1 MIENQKLTCA
11 ENRQYHLL
19 WDPIAGEL
27 WDKFGK
33 RNWNEFNNKKTWLT
47 LTIFCCSLQFIP
59 TPPQALGE
67 DIDVPF
73 ISCVPLSVQLGTAAI
88 APPGALIFTPNEPSV
103 LWYKKWDQNSA
114 LKITIS
120 DVLNPEFPTYL
131 SPVSFSFC
139 GEFAPLQFKPLQPLQ
154 FRPPNVKQVRPAF
167 TSSSQNLSTRFRTT
181 YRLHFLLK
189 SWYFCNQHVIF
200 KWNQNKVWSP
210 CKFLAVSKT
219 HYD

>member
-1 MIENQKLTCA
+1 MIQIKEIHTVLYLPHEGQYFPMLYECWERKQIFNVLITILVKKKKNFKKCYNKLQAQWCTYTCLIKLGPSEKSYQRQKKPKKMIENQKLTCA

-103 LWYKKWDQNSA
+103 LWYKKWGSELCA
-114 LKITIS
+114 
-120 DVLNPEFPTYL
+120 
-131 SPVSFSFC
+131 
-139 GEFAPLQFKPLQPLQ
+139 
-154 FRPPNVKQVRPAF
+154 
-167 TSSSQNLSTRFRTT
+167 
-181 YRLHFLLK
+181 
-189 SWYFCNQHVIF
+189 
-200 KWNQNKVWSP
+200 
-210 CKFLAVSKT
+210 
-219 HYD
+219 

>member
-1 MIENQKLTCA
+1 MLYECWERKQIFNVLITILVKKKFLKNATTSYKPSGARILVSSSWGLLKRATKDKKSLNQMIENQKLTCA

-33 RNWNEFNNKKTWLT
+33 RNWSELNNKKTWLT

-103 LWYKKWDQNSA
+103 LWYKKWGSELCA
-114 LKITIS
+114 
-120 DVLNPEFPTYL
+120 
-131 SPVSFSFC
+131 
-139 GEFAPLQFKPLQPLQ
+139 
-154 FRPPNVKQVRPAF
+154 
-167 TSSSQNLSTRFRTT
+167 
-181 YRLHFLLK
+181 
-189 SWYFCNQHVIF
+189 
-200 KWNQNKVWSP
+200 
-210 CKFLAVSKT
+210 
-219 HYD
+219 

>member
-1 MIENQKLTCA
+1 MIQIKEIHTVLYLPHEGQYFPMLYECWERKQIFNVLITILVKKKKFLKNATTSYKPSGARILVSSSWGLLKRATKDKKSLNQMIENQKLTCA

-33 RNWNEFNNKKTWLT
+33 RNWNELNNKKTWLT

-103 LWYKKWDQNSA
+103 LWYKKWGSELCA
-114 LKITIS
+114 
-120 DVLNPEFPTYL
+120 
-131 SPVSFSFC
+131 
-139 GEFAPLQFKPLQPLQ
+139 
-154 FRPPNVKQVRPAF
+154 
-167 TSSSQNLSTRFRTT
+167 
-181 YRLHFLLK
+181 
-189 SWYFCNQHVIF
+189 
-200 KWNQNKVWSP
+200 
-210 CKFLAVSKT
+210 
-219 HYD
+219 

>member
-103 LWYKKWDQNSA
+103 LWYKKWGSELCTYYNFRCFKSRIF
-114 LKITIS
+114 LK
-120 DVLNPEFPTYL
+120 NFPYVGPL
-131 SPVSFSFC
+131 EDHVYWFPGSFSNIEYSAAIMS
-139 GEFAPLQFKPLQPLQ
+139 GD
-154 FRPPNVKQVRPAF
+154 
-167 TSSSQNLSTRFRTT
+167 T
-181 YRLHFLLK
+181 
-189 SWYFCNQHVIF
+189 
-200 KWNQNKVWSP
+200 
-210 CKFLAVSKT
+210 
-219 HYD
+219 